1 MRIQHWFFFK
11 QHPEK
16 IPKVNK
22 KPAKG
27 LKSNKVVK
35 ATNNEQD
42 VLDACWNKS
51 ALNKKLRNKI
61 IKRIER
67 VKQINKSQYPLTSRC
82 PKPASKIKPLPKGMG
97 KRNMS
102 SVVLLIQQSN
112 KKMPSRLGSSRNSIR
127 PGLGCNTP
135 NVNDGNYSFAGRV
148 SAMDS
153 YLTSSKLS
161 KDPSAN
167 HVLTSAHQTD
177 RDTKTRRESST
188 CRDNSVYEALRDQL
202 QKITLKL
209 DMEGIKGN
217 DVSEWRQRRTRK
229 ERSDRNAN
237 LTNGSSLLAQSQSS
251 IPLQS
256 CNESARKE
264 FHTHREKDKTK
275 GLKRPSTRNEVA
287 MKVATSKVKSR
298 PIPST
303 QKNVSTVITKT
314 QSKKGQV
321 PLKKVLPSRNVGK
334 KLVQQKENIQVNK
347 VFKTTVA

>member
-1 MRIQHWFFFK
+1 MKIQHRFFFK
-11 QHPEK
+11 RHPEN
-16 IPKVNK
+16 IPKVSK
-22 KPAKG
+22 KPIKP

-35 ATNNEQD
+35 PISNEQD

-51 ALNKKLRNKI
+51 TLNKKLRNKI
-61 IKRIER
+61 IKRMER

-82 PKPASKIKPLPKGMG
+82 PRPTNKIKPQSKGMG

-112 KKMPSRLGSSRNSIR
+112 KKMPSRLGSSRNSIKS
-127 PGLGCNTP
+127 GVGCNTP
-135 NVNDGNYSFAGRV
+135 RVNDNYSFAGRV

-161 KDPSAN
+161 KDASAN
-167 HVLTSAHQTD
+167 HVLVSAHQTGHD
-177 RDTKTRRESST
+177 IKTRRESSA

-217 DVSEWRQRRTRK
+217 DAAEWRQRRTRK

-264 FHTHREKDKTK
+264 FYTHREKDKTK
-275 GLKRPSTRNEVA
+275 GLKRPLTRNEIA
-287 MKVATSKVKSR
+287 MKVTTSKVKSR
-298 PIPST
+298 PIPNT
-303 QKNVSTVITKT
+303 QKNVSTIITKT

-321 PLKKVLPSRNVGK
+321 PLKKVLPSKNVGK
-334 KLVQQKENIQVNK
+334 KSVQQKENIQVNK
-347 VFKTTVA
+347 VFKTTVV